1 MPISNPNMRVIN
13 LIAQGGTGGGGE
25 VVTLYSELS
34 IEVKSNKNE
43 YDLKDKP
50 VLFLK
55 VIERQ

>member
-13 LIAQGGTGGGGE
+13 LIAQGGTGGGE

-34 IEVKSNKNE
+34 IEVKSNKKE